1 MKPYY
6 EPIIFSMFSM
16 IFGRYFNRLA
26 WVWTILIRNGPIYIH
41 ILFMSFSNVLDLAE
55 DTFHK
60 LTKIARRI
68 QPYVIPLQYMYY
80 DYTELIYKEVNK
92 KKLQYSY
99 VEKISFRW
107 DFEIF
112 FLIFFFFSI
121 YFSLFVGSRLT
132 YSKYLK
138 VILIKNS
145 LKKVKE
151 TL

>member
-26 WVWTILIRNGPIYIH
+26 WVWTILIRINGPIYIH

-92 KKLQYSY
+92 KKLQYSD

-112 FLIFFFFSI
+112 F
-121 YFSLFVGSRLT
+121 
-132 YSKYLK
+132 
-138 VILIKNS
+138 
-145 LKKVKE
+145 
-151 TL
+151 